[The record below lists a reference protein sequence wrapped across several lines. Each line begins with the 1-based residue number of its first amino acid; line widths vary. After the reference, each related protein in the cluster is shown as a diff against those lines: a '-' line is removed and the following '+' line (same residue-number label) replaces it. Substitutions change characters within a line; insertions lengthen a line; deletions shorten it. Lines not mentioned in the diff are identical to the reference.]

1 MESSRKLDIAIYFY
15 KVNIFPLHPN
25 RETNV
30 IPRNSLKM
38 PKRPPGSI
46 SVNSVESL
54 LSAFQVSMC
63 HKCRAKYMYQVSS
76 IVLIKPRPSHQLFDA
91 MESPGFLFNLFQL
104 KPTRILLVLILKI
117 SFNLELV
124 IRVD

>member
-63 HKCRAKYMYQVSS
+63 HKCRAKYMYQVWCSS
-76 IVLIKPRPSHQLFDA
+76 SQDRVTNYSMRWSHLDFYSFYFNYKTNKNIACAYSESQLQFGTCY
-91 MESPGFLFNLFQL
+91 SCRLN
-104 KPTRILLVLILKI
+104 
-117 SFNLELV
+117 
-124 IRVD
+124 